1 MNTFANPKVDS
12 GAASLIEALLDHT
25 SSVIYVK
32 DAQYKYMLINRQFEA
47 LFHIS
52 RQKIL
57 GLTDFEVFPKDLAEV
72 FRMNDRSVLETGETR
87 QCEEVTLQD
96 DGYHRYFSLKFPLRD
111 DSGVIYA
118 VAGISS
124 DITDR
129 IRDQREIAS
138 LQHRQHLILDTVE
151 DGICGLDPTGRIL
164 FLNPSAERMLQWTTA
179 DLYGQCH
186 SRIVRSRI
194 HFDGLNKESSL
205 DAAKGIPSR
214 KLSSVHTTKF
224 RRRDGSD
231 VPVEYTIAV
240 TRDHEAII
248 GAVITFRDTTDRLK
262 QIEMD
267 QELQTARRI
276 QMSLNPK
283 QVPTIP
289 GFDFAALWISCSKA
303 CGDYYDFI
311 PWGDDRL
318 AVAVGD
324 VSGHGLGAALEMVE
338 TRAILRTL
346 MLRETD
352 PVSCLTTLNEILTD
366 DLPDDMFVTLFLGAL
381 NIRDRSLTYSAAG
394 HEALIVDANGEGA
407 RLESTGTAL
416 GWNRTASFSDAGTRQ
431 LKAGDILLIA
441 TDGIAESISP
451 GHELFGRN
459 RLIELIRQHR
469 SRSAAEIL
477 NAMQVA
483 VESFRAH
490 ASQRD
495 DITAV
500 LIKVQ

>member
-1 MNTFANPKVDS
+1 MNTVANSNVES

-32 DAQYKYMLINRQFEA
+32 DTQYKYMLINRQFEA

-57 GLTDFEVFPKDLAEV
+57 GLNDFEVFPKELAEV
-72 FRMNDRSVLETGETR
+72 FRMNDRLVLESGESR

-111 DSGVIYA
+111 DAGIIYA

-151 DGICGLDPTGRIL
+151 DGICGLDPAGRIL
-164 FLNPSAERMLQWTTA
+164 FLNPSAERMLQWTTS

-186 SRIVRSRI
+186 SRIVSNRI
-194 HFDGLNKESSL
+194 QFDGLNQQSSS

-214 KLSSVHTTKF
+214 KLTPVHTATF
-224 RRRDGSD
+224 RRRDGSE

-262 QIEMD
+262 QMEMD

-276 QMSLNPK
+276 QMSLNPRQLPK
-283 QVPTIP
+283 VP
-289 GFDFAALWISCSKA
+289 GFDFAALSISCSRA

-311 PWGDDRL
+311 PWGDHRL
-318 AVAVGD
+318 AIAVGD

-346 MLRETD
+346 MLSETD
-352 PVSCLTTLNEILTD
+352 PVCCLTKLNEILTD

-381 NIRDRSLTYSAAG
+381 NFHDRSLSYAAAG
-394 HEALIVDANGEGA
+394 HEALIVDANGIGS

-416 GWNRTASFSDAGTRQ
+416 GWNRTASFSNAGTRP
-431 LKAGDILLIA
+431 LVAGDVLLIA

-451 GHELFGRN
+451 RRELFGRS
-459 RLIELIRQHR
+459 RLVELIRQHR
-469 SRSAAEIL
+469 LRSSAEIL
-477 NAMQVA
+477 DALYVA

-490 ASQRD
+490 VSQRD

-500 LIKVQ
+500 VIKVE